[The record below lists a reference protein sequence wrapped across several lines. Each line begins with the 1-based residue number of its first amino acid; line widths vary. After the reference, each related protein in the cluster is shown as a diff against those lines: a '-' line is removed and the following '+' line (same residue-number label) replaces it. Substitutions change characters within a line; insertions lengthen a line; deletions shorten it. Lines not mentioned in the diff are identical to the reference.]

1 MTTEQAANQSVREQF
16 GAVAEAY
23 ARSSYH
29 SSGPDLAALVAAAAP
44 TGTEAVLDM
53 GSGAGHMALAM
64 AKHVA
69 TVTAVDL
76 TPEMVGVA
84 TALAAERGVT
94 NVTFRQADVVA
105 LPFADAS
112 FDIVTSRVSAHH
124 YADPQRALAEAFRV
138 LRPGGAFFLID
149 TVAPEDP
156 ALDTFFN
163 CFELLRDSSHV
174 RNWRGSEW
182 VRMLTSAGFSARM
195 LERFAVA
202 LDGQDWVNRMK
213 TPPEKVTALRKIFS
227 EATRAQRDAFDLRE
241 GPPWSLSVPIALF
254 RADKAP

>member
-1 MTTEQAANQSVREQF
+1 MTTDQATNQSVREQF

-29 SSGPDLAALVAAAAP
+29 SSGPDLAALVAAAQP
-44 TGTEAVLDM
+44 TGAEQVLDM

-69 TVTAVDL
+69 TVVGIDL

-84 TALAAERGVT
+84 TSLAAERGVG
-94 NVTFRQADVVA
+94 NVGFRQADVVA
-105 LPFADAS
+105 LPFDDAS

-124 YADPQRALAEAFRV
+124 YADPQRAVAEAFRV
-138 LRPGGAFFLID
+138 LRPHGRFFLID

-156 ALDTFFN
+156 ALDTYFN

-182 VRMLTSAGFSARM
+182 VRMLTGAGFAPRM
-195 LERFAVA
+195 LQRFAVA
-202 LDGQDWVNRMK
+202 QDGQDWVNRMK
-213 TPPEKVTALRKIFS
+213 TPPEKVVVLRKLFS
-227 EATRAQRDAFDLRE
+227 EATQAQRDAFELED
-241 GPPWSLSVPIALF
+241 GPPWRLSVPIALF
-254 RADKAP
+254 QADKP